1 MDVCLLYF
9 EDCPNWKVTDRRL
22 VAIAAEH
29 PEVRIRRQR
38 VETREQ
44 AEQVGFRGSPTV
56 LVDGTDAFS
65 APDSAGGLSCRV
77 YHTAD
82 GLAGAPT
89 LEQLYA
95 ALGLAQEATR

>member
-9 EDCPNWKVTDRRL
+9 EDCPSWKVTDRRL

-38 VETREQ
+38 VETLEQ
-44 AEQVGFRGSPTV
+44 AERVGFRGSPTV
-56 LVDGTDAFS
+56 LVDGADAFGS
-65 APDSAGGLSCRV
+65 PDSAAGLSCRV
-77 YHTAD
+77 YRTAD

-89 LEQLYA
+89 LEQLHA
-95 ALGLAQEATR
+95 ALGLTQEVTR